1 MEQTKRK
8 NLRAYLAFILSTAV
22 LLVVVIVS
30 MSELN
35 RYTQKQLYQE
45 CKSQLTEITEQVY
58 EKLGTMLDSQWGYL
72 VSLSNLLQRRS
83 ELTTADLARLMG
95 QAEIQ
100 LSTRDDNIQFIALD
114 GSGNFYTNQGRQGV
128 WEAIGEMDFAKERQS
143 FLITDW
149 QSSDNLMAFVLKLDT
164 NVPLDAPAGL
174 PGAHQLTHVVLLKK
188 MSQLTSYF
196 RSSAFENQNVTYVLK
211 SSGVKMYTDNTVE
224 NEAFQ
229 GRNIYHALR
238 KLEYPHEGSFD
249 ACLEQLHADGYTCT
263 DTFIAGERYYLCL
276 KQLPGYDWILLFL
289 VPSTEVAASTRLMV
303 NSILRI
309 FVGIVFI
316 LLALSFVV
324 FFYVM
329 RFRKNEEL
337 LAIKTESE
345 AQLTAANEKLEATN
359 QSLRDARAAAVEALR
374 MAENASK
381 AKTDFLSNMSHD
393 IRTPMNAIFGI
404 SQLMEHE
411 IDQPDKLRGHIAKLQ
426 SSSQHLL
433 SLIND
438 VLDMSRIESGKAAL
452 HIEPINLPEQLEQ
465 ITDIVRASANEHD
478 QTLTVDTQN
487 LLHENVLGDSTRL
500 RQVLINVLSNA
511 VKYTPDGGAILFEA
525 HELPR
530 DGHTYARYQFRITD
544 NGIGMTPEFQ
554 QHIFDPFAR
563 AESSVTNKV
572 QGTGLGMAIT
582 KNLVEMMGGTIR
594 VESALGKGSCFEI
607 MLEFKIDT
615 SAAAAKPEASAPDGA
630 STLNGMRFLCAE
642 DNAIN
647 AEILEA
653 LLEMAGASCT
663 IYPNGKELVDAFAN
677 VQPGQYDMILMD
689 VQMPVMNGYEA
700 TRAIRAS
707 ANPLGQTI
715 PILAMTANAFSEDV
729 QHSLD
734 AGMDAHLS
742 KPVDLKA
749 LEETVRKYRVP
760 PPEK

>member
-1 MEQTKRK
+1 MEQTKQK
-8 NLRAYLAFILSTAV
+8 NLRVYLLFALSTAA
-22 LLVVVIVS
+22 LLLAVCIS
-30 MSELN
+30 MSEVN
-35 RYTQKQLYQE
+35 RYTQNQLYLE
-45 CKSQLTEITEQVY
+45 CKSQLGEITTQVY
-58 EKLGTMLDSQWGYL
+58 EKLETMLSSQWNYL
-72 VSLSNLLQRRS
+72 VSLDAALQKHETLTTY
-83 ELTTADLARLMG
+83 ELTHILG
-95 QAEIQ
+95 QAETQ
-100 LSTRDDNIQFIALD
+100 LSTRDDNLWFVALD
-114 GSGNFYTNQGRQGV
+114 SAGTFYTDEGRQGT
-128 WEAIGEMDFAKERQS
+128 WDALGEMDFSQKQQS
-143 FLITDW
+143 LLITDW
-149 QSSDNLMAFVLKLDT
+149 QGSDNLMAFIYQLDS
-164 NVPLDAPAGL
+164 PLTFQATHGP
-174 PGAHQLTHVVLLKK
+174 QKLTHLVLLKR
-188 MSQLTSYF
+188 MSQLTPYF
-196 RSSAFENQNVTYVLK
+196 RSSAFDNQNVTYVLK

-224 NEAFQ
+224 SAAFQ

-249 ACLEQLHADGYTCT
+249 ACLEQLRADGYTCT
-263 DTFIAGERYYLCL
+263 DTVIEGERYYLCL

-289 VPSTEVAASTRLMV
+289 VPSAKVAASTRRMV
-303 NSILRI
+303 NSIFRI
-309 FVGIVFI
+309 FIAIVFV
-316 LLALSFVV
+316 LLGLSFVV
-324 FFYVM
+324 FFYIM

-345 AQLTAANEKLEATN
+345 AKLTAANEKLETAN
-359 QSLRDARAAAVEALR
+359 QNLRTARSAAVEAMTL
-374 MAENASK
+374 AENASK

-411 IDQPDKLRGHIAKLQ
+411 IDQPDKLRGHIEKLQ

-438 VLDMSRIESGKAAL
+438 VLDMSRIESGKASL
-452 HIEPINLPEQLEQ
+452 HIEPLNLPEQLSQ
-465 ITDIVRASANEHD
+465 ITDIVRAAAAEHH
-478 QTLTVDTQN
+478 QALTIDTNQILHQN
-487 LLHENVLGDSTRL
+487 ILGDSTRL
-500 RQVLINVLSNA
+500 RQILINILSNA
-511 VKYTPDGGAILFEA
+511 VKYTPDGGAILFEVQ
-525 HELPR
+525 ELPR
-530 DGHTYARYQFRITD
+530 DGHTYARYQFRVTD

-554 QHIFDPFAR
+554 QHLFDPFAR
-563 AESSVTNKV
+563 AESSLTNKI
-572 QGTGLGMAIT
+572 QGTGLGLAIT
-582 KNLVEMMGGTIR
+582 KSLIEMMGGTIR
-594 VESALGKGSCFEI
+594 VESALGKGSCFEV

-615 SAAAAKPEASAPDGA
+615 NASAAKPEASTPDGA

-663 IYPNGKELVDAFAN
+663 IYPNGKELVDAFAA
-677 VQPGQYDMILMD
+677 VRPGEYDMILMD

-700 TRAIRAS
+700 TRAIRSS

-729 QHSLD
+729 QRSLD